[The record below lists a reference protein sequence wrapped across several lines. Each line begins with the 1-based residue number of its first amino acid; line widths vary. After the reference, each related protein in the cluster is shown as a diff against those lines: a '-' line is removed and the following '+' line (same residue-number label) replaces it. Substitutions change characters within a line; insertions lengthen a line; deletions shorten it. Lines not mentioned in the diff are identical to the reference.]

1 MAVKEPLVYIDG
13 AFYPKSEAKIS
24 VYDHGLL
31 YGDGVFEGIKA
42 YGGSVFKLKEHM
54 DRLFRS
60 AHAIMLTIPLT
71 KQGMIDAILET
82 LRRNNLRD
90 AYIRLL
96 VTRGFGDIGVD
107 PRKCPK
113 ASIII
118 ITEPLLQAFG
128 VEAKEKGISA
138 IITWIRRDRVDAT
151 SHEIK
156 SMNYLNS
163 MLAKLE
169 AFDAGADDAIM
180 LDTRGFVSEAPTSNL
195 FIVKNG
201 EVVTPP
207 PTAGI
212 LCGITRATVMEIAS
226 KLGLRLTE
234 RDITPSE
241 LLSADEVFLTGTHAE
256 IVPVTK
262 IAERIVGDGKVGA
275 VTRRLIEEFKRV
287 TRDPKYGVQI
297 YP

>member
-1 MAVKEPLVYIDG
+1 
-13 AFYPKSEAKIS
+13 
-24 VYDHGLL
+24 
-31 YGDGVFEGIKA
+31 
-42 YGGSVFKLKEHM
+42 
-54 DRLFRS
+54 
-60 AHAIMLTIPLT
+60 LT
-71 KQGMIDAILET
+71 KQGVIDAVLET

-113 ASIII
+113 ASMII
-118 ITEPLLQAFG
+118 ITEPLLPAFG
-128 VEAKEKGISA
+128 VGAQEKGISA

-151 SHEIK
+151 SHEVK

-163 MLAKLE
+163 MLGKLE
-169 AFDAGADDAIM
+169 AFDAGADEAIM

-195 FIVKNG
+195 FIVKNE
-201 EVVTPP
+201 EVATPP

-212 LCGITRATVMEIAS
+212 LCGITRATVMELAS
-226 KLGLRLTE
+226 KLGFHVTE

-241 LLSADEVFLTGTHAE
+241 LISADEVFLTGTHAE

-275 VTRRLIEEFKRV
+275 VTRRIIEEFKMV
-287 TRDPKYGVQI
+287 TRDPKHGVQI
-297 YP
+297 YL

>member
-1 MAVKEPLVYIDG
+1 MAVRELLVYIDG
-13 AFYPKSEAKIS
+13 AFYAKLEAKIS

-31 YGDGVFEGIKA
+31 YGDGVFEGIRA
-42 YGGSVFKLKEHM
+42 YGGYVFKLKEHIE
-54 DRLFRS
+54 RLFRS
-60 AHAIMLTIPLT
+60 AHAIKLTMPLP
-71 KQGMIDAILET
+71 KQGVIDAVLET

-118 ITEPLLQAFG
+118 ITEPLLPAFG
-128 VEAKEKGISA
+128 VEAQEKGISA
-138 IITWIRRDRVDAT
+138 VITWIRRDRVDAT
-151 SHEIK
+151 SHEVK
-156 SMNYLNS
+156 SLNYLNS

-169 AFDAGADDAIM
+169 AFDAGADEAIM
-180 LDTRGFVSEAPTSNL
+180 LDTRGLVSEAPTSNL
-195 FIVKNG
+195 FIVKND
-201 EVVTPP
+201 EVATPP
-207 PTAGI
+207 PTAGV
-212 LCGITRATVMEIAS
+212 LCGITRGIVMEIAS
-226 KLGLRLTE
+226 KLGFRVTE

-241 LLSADEVFLTGTHAE
+241 LISADEVFLTGTHAE

-262 IAERIVGDGKVGA
+262 IAERIIGDGRVGS
-275 VTRRLIEEFKRV
+275 VTRRIINEFKVV
-287 TRDPKYGVQI
+287 TRDPKQGVQI